1 MKSLNSLTAIAF
13 MFTAFSAQAAYDS
26 NYYLADAKISQQL
39 RAHSDGK
46 NTYVDAV
53 PGLVVLGATADGD
66 TYVMPGTPREIK
78 IQLNGRPTTLI
89 HGIRPSIDAPLPAT
103 GTQNAAILAKINQ
116 LESRLKRTQEAG
128 RMVDGTPFI
137 TDDDN
142 AQLAAEPVRDWTVM
156 PGDVRLAATF
166 DRWAKLAGW
175 RVQWDANKH
184 LLIDSTSTFTGTFV
198 DAVKAALM
206 TPGVRFGAYP
216 LEACV
221 YANTPPLIRITR
233 QGEQS
238 QECPD

>member
-1 MKSLNSLTAIAF
+1 MKPIYAFTAIAL
-13 MFTAFSAQAAYDS
+13 MLTSIAAHAATDS
-26 NYYLADAKISQQL
+26 NYYIADQTINQQF
-39 RAHSDGK
+39 RTHSDGK
-46 NTYVDAV
+46 NTFIDAV

-66 TYVMPGTPREIK
+66 SYVLTGEPREIK
-78 IQLNGRPTTLI
+78 IQMNGHATSLI
-89 HGIRPSIDAPLPAT
+89 RGNKAAVTSLPANASSP
-103 GTQNAAILAKINQ
+103 NAAILAKISQ
-116 LESRLKRTQEAG
+116 LEGRLKRTQESG
-128 RMVDGTPFI
+128 RMADGTPFI
-137 TDDDN
+137 SDDDTTSTGS
-142 AQLAAEPVRDWTVM
+142 ATVQDWVVL

-166 DRWAKLAGW
+166 DRWAKTAGW

-184 LLIDSTSTFTGTFV
+184 LLIDSTSTFSGSFV

-206 TPGVRFGAYP
+206 TPGIRFGAYP

>member
-1 MKSLNSLTAIAF
+1 MKPIYA
-13 MFTAFSAQAAYDS
+13 FTAVALMLTSIAAHAATDS
-26 NYYLADAKISQQL
+26 NYYIADKTINQQF
-39 RAHSDGK
+39 RTYSDGK
-46 NTYVDAV
+46 NTFIDAV

-66 TYVMPGTPREIK
+66 SYVLTGEPHEIK
-78 IQLNGRPTTLI
+78 IQMNGRATTLI
-89 HGIRPSIDAPLPAT
+89 RGSKAAVAPLPPSASLP
-103 GTQNAAILAKINQ
+103 NAAILAKINQ
-116 LESRLKRTQEAG
+116 LEGRLKRTQESG
-128 RMVDGTPFI
+128 RTTDGTPYI
-137 TDDDN
+137 SDDDI
-142 AQLAAEPVRDWTVM
+142 AQSDTATIQDWVVL

-166 DRWAKLAGW
+166 DRWAKSAGW

-184 LLIDSTSTFTGTFV
+184 LLIDSTSTFSGSFV

-206 TPGVRFGAYP
+206 TPGIRFGSYP